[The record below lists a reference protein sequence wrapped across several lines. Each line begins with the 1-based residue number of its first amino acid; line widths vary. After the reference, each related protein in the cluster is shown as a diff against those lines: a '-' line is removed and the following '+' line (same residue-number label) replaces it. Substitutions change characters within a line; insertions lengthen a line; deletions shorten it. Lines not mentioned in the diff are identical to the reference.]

1 MASPVGWK
9 SEFQSQAG
17 SQAAC
22 RNMARGDGYWPYW
35 NKLTPCSAAC
45 QTFLSSSI
53 FQSLLKFMSIESVI
67 LSISSF
73 AAPFSFCL
81 QSFPAPGS
89 FPVSQLFASGGQSIR
104 ASASASVL
112 PMNIRCWF
120 PLRWTGLIPLL
131 SKGLPR
137 VFSSITFQKCSI
149 PYMTM
154 GKIIALILQTFV
166 DKVMS
171 LLCSD

>member
-35 NKLTPCSAAC
+35 NKLTSCSAAC

-89 FPVSQLFASGGQSIR
+89 FPVSQFFTSGVQCIIAMLSNARNIWN
-104 ASASASVL
+104 SEVL
-112 PMNIRCWF
+112 YYQERSTIATVKIFWF
-120 PLRWTGLIPLL
+120 QNLGENWKHRTSNNEMLRRSSFL
-131 SKGLPR
+131 
-137 VFSSITFQKCSI
+137 VFSLPITYFREKQ
-149 PYMTM
+149 
-154 GKIIALILQTFV
+154 
-166 DKVMS
+166 
-171 LLCSD
+171 